1 MKKLVAIISASLL
14 FAGLFSGQATALSGL
29 IHSDSALTPFSSIQ
43 KQPKIFIDGLVIQA
57 SSGCVV
63 NWVNGSC
70 GPSEFVNDS
79 SGSIKLTPPVF
90 APPVEVEGSGG
101 DCPSLKKACDDE
113 CC

>member
-1 MKKLVAIISASLL
+1 MRKLVAIVSASLL
-14 FAGLFSGQATALSGL
+14 FAGLFSGQATALSAL
-29 IHSDSALTPFSSIQ
+29 VQSDSALTPFSTTQ
-43 KQPKIFIDGLVIQA
+43 EQAKIFTEGLVIQA
-57 SSGCVV
+57 SSGCVA